1 MKTFS
6 QKHQAISQWGIG
18 AIQKPNGHENQ
29 CPNFGKLH
37 KNYTETSK
45 EVVITKGS
53 IAETIIFEKIIKW
66 NKKAFNYYKGEAK
79 VKRNL
84 IK

>member
-1 MKTFS
+1 MIMKINAQILGNYT
-6 QKHQAISQWGIG
+6 KIT
-18 AIQKPNGHENQ
+18 QKPV
-29 CPNFGKLH
+29 
-37 KNYTETSK
+37 KNK
-45 EVVITKGS
+45 VVITKGS

-66 NKKAFNYYKGEAK
+66 NRKAFNYCKGEGK